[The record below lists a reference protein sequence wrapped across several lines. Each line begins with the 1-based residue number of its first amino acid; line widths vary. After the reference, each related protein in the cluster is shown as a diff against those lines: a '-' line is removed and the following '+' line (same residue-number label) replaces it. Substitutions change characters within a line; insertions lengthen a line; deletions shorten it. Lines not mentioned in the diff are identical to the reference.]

1 MQSEQFPSGCR
12 EEAASIVR
20 VVGFQLTPEHNEYDI
35 ISWRVDGMTAR
46 YVGGVCKIAHTLE
59 IDFKTGSVLIT
70 DSPTKMNAKLS
81 SCPTETSSYQLMDGE
96 SFMINIKK
104 ESSETSSIRS
114 VYDLRRAQHLQS
126 VRQRQGPF
134 RFLCERYSHG

>member
-1 MQSEQFPSGCR
+1 
-12 EEAASIVR
+12 
-20 VVGFQLTPEHNEYDI
+20 
-35 ISWRVDGMTAR
+35 MTAR

-96 SFMINIKK
+96 GFMINIKK
-104 ESSETSSIRS
+104 ESK
-114 VYDLRRAQHLQS
+114 
-126 VRQRQGPF
+126 
-134 RFLCERYSHG
+134 